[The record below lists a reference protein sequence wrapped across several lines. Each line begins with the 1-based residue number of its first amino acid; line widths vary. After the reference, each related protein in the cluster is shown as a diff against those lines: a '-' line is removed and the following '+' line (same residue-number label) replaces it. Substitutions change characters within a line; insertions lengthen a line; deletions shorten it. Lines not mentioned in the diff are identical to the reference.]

1 VYGIKVLVF
10 SKGIFVG
17 ALWGSTWRVPVKNP
31 NKDRHTDSI
40 FVYFVCPFSNSNIL
54 PCEIQDNMPQG
65 NAKVLQ
71 TFLRESQVFW
81 EQKTHAI
88 QFFTAS
94 RGAPWQP
101 PVRNHQQQRRLYA
114 GTDEAYETRV
124 SQLPQGIHLL
134 LHGLPEAKSDS
145 VDVSFEPIEY

>member
-1 VYGIKVLVF
+1 MFCYFGWDREKNSAQCILKSEHKSTAKINDICNSIAWESADFQSFLAEVYGIKVLVF

-31 NKDRHTDSI
+31 NKDRHTDNI

-71 TFLRESQVFW
+71 TFL
-81 EQKTHAI
+81 
-88 QFFTAS
+88 
-94 RGAPWQP
+94 
-101 PVRNHQQQRRLYA
+101 
-114 GTDEAYETRV
+114 
-124 SQLPQGIHLL
+124 
-134 LHGLPEAKSDS
+134 
-145 VDVSFEPIEY
+145 